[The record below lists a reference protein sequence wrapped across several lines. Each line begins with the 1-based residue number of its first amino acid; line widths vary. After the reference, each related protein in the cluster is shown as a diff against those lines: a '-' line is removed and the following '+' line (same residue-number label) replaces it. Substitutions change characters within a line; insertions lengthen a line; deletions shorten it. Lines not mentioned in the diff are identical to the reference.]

1 MRARG
6 WSVGVVA
13 MAALIAGCG
22 DEAAAPPDDTTAGA
36 PTSAGAAPS
45 TSVAETPDRSAGGGL
60 PVRIIGEPLPGGIC
74 PGGQRPCLTADRD
87 LGDAESL
94 FVVVEGR
101 LLDGVVVVDSVE
113 PFDQPARWP
122 DQCDGRDP
130 TSGAAGVTIASYE
143 DGLAEYN
150 AGWISPTGVSHLRV
164 VGEAAPHD
172 AALAE
177 LGIADEVCV
186 VGGARFTRDQLRTA
200 EVAIWSHLEDLDPS
214 GMLGGASTEG
224 REDRVTVDVWRLDP
238 AFRAELEE
246 LVDVDLVVRGV
257 IEVTDGTIAELELA
271 LASVA
276 EPSELGLER
285 RCGDVPL
292 PIGTAVDGLPQALDD
307 EAISLALDAVRA
319 TAEEPVDVDAFDW
332 RIASA
337 TEREAQLIGIP
348 EPDGAWGGGEG
359 FGTMRLER
367 AGDDWVLAGFG
378 ALCTPVLESVG
389 FETQSLALSD
399 ATPPD
404 PASSTVE
411 VLVNA
416 VFCGRQ
422 PPDRRV
428 EVVVVEERADEVALV
443 GLADEFIGDGCAED
457 DWRPFVVELG
467 APLGDRVLVNGATDA
482 RTPLAPLSR

>member
-1 MRARG
+1 M
-6 WSVGVVA
+6 
-13 MAALIAGCG
+13 
-22 DEAAAPPDDTTAGA
+22 
-36 PTSAGAAPS
+36 
-45 TSVAETPDRSAGGGL
+45 
-60 PVRIIGEPLPGGIC
+60 
-74 PGGQRPCLTADRD
+74 
-87 LGDAESL
+87 
-94 FVVVEGR
+94 
-101 LLDGVVVVDSVE
+101 
-113 PFDQPARWP
+113 
-122 DQCDGRDP
+122 
-130 TSGAAGVTIASYE
+130 
-143 DGLAEYN
+143 
-150 AGWISPTGVSHLRV
+150 
-164 VGEAAPHD
+164 
-172 AALAE
+172 
-177 LGIADEVCV
+177 CV